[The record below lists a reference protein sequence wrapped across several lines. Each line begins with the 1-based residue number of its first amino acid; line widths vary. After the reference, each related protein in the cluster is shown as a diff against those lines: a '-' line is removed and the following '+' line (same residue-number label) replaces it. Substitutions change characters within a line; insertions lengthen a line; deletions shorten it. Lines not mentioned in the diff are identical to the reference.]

1 MANIKVLIVCQSIH
15 HGNTMRIAEAMA
27 AVLDAEIRKPPEVD
41 HEGITECDLV
51 GFGSGIYN
59 RKHHTALFDLVDK
72 LQFQESRKAF
82 IFSTSSAS
90 TKSFHRPMRER
101 MIEKGFDVVDE
112 FCCKGFMDYSF
123 TKYLFGGLNKGRP
136 NEKDLQAAEYFAMR
150 LKGGSLFS

>member
-41 HEGITECDLV
+41 PEGITKCGLV

-59 RKHHTALFDLVDK
+59 RRHHIALFDLVDK
-72 LQFQESRKAF
+72 VRFQESRKAF

-136 NEKDLQAAEYFAMR
+136 NEEDLQAAGDFAMS
-150 LKGGSLFS
+150 LKGRILFS